1 MPETSLFMK
10 DMTGVF
16 NTPLTAS
23 EEALF
28 VAWAVYNNR
37 MRDLYNYDLR
47 GAWKELNSGSMSAD
61 TRGHLVFIVGFSF
74 AKLDQRTKSL
84 LRIQQGLMEDYL
96 AVLNMRLERLEA
108 IEDLNEG

>member
-1 MPETSLFMK
+1 MMGWKKRLIKE
-10 DMTGVF
+10 
-16 NTPLTAS
+16 
-23 EEALF
+23 
-28 VAWAVYNNR
+28 
-37 MRDLYNYDLR
+37 RD
-47 GAWKELNSGSMSAD
+47 ELQSRLDRLS
-61 TRGHLVFIVGFSF
+61 VFIVGFSF